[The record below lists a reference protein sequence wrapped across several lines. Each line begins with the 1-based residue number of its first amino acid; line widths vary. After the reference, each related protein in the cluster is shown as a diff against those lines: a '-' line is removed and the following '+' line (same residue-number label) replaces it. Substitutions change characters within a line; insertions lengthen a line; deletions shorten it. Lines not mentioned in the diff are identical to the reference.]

1 MICRVGETVHRGR
14 AVSLTGKVDPETIAR
29 AVREG
34 TADGPEV
41 TVSVTARTPHRV
53 HGRVGCLQPGMGL
66 RVRTALAA
74 AARIRGVR
82 TPHDT
87 HLRRAHERLAALDV
101 GGVETTDARRRL
113 ASARADTDRLRER
126 VASARGRLQA
136 REELGA
142 DTGPARERLETA
154 ARELSESETSAAAA
168 RQSLDRRRRK
178 ARAARDDL
186 DERMHLEDEVANLE
200 RRVRSALVDRFRD
213 AYAAAVAD
221 VPGGSGDPGDPF
233 DVDPLT
239 TGLAVARVA
248 DFDAPVVVACDRFGS
263 AQAASRWLAAPVVRI

>member
-1 MICRVGETVHRGR
+1 VICRVGEAIHRGR
-14 AVSLTGKVDPETIAR
+14 TVSLARQVDPGTVAR

-74 AARIRGVR
+74 AARARGRR
-82 TPHDT
+82 TPHDVQ
-87 HLRRAHERLAALDV
+87 LRRARERLAALDID
-101 GGVETTDARRRL
+101 GVETTEARRRL

-126 VASARGRLQA
+126 VAAARGRLQA

-154 ARELSESETSAAAA
+154 ARELSEVETSVAAA
-168 RQSLDRRRRK
+168 RQSLDWRRRK
-178 ARAARDDL
+178 ARATRDDL
-186 DERMHLEDEVANLE
+186 DERMRLEDEVANLE
-200 RRVRSALVDRFRD
+200 RRVRGALVDCVRD

-221 VPGGSGDPGDPF
+221 IPGGSSDPGDPF

-239 TGLAVARVA
+239 AGLAVARVA
-248 DFDAPVVVACDRFGS
+248 DFDAPVVVACDRLGS
-263 AQAASRWLAAPVVRI
+263 ARAASRWLAAPVVRI

>member
-142 DTGPARERLETA
+142 DTGPARERLEAA

-213 AYAAAVAD
+213 AYAA
-221 VPGGSGDPGDPF
+221 
-233 DVDPLT
+233 T
-239 TGLAVARVA
+239 
-248 DFDAPVVVACDRFGS
+248 
-263 AQAASRWLAAPVVRI
+263 AAA